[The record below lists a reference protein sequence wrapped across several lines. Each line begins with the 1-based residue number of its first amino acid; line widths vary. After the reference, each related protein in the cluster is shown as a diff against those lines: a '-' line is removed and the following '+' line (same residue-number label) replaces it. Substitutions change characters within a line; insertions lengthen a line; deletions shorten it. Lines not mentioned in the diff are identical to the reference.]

1 MSGGLPR
8 ALFPR
13 LLLLLLPLPLPLLLL
28 LLLLYSSQVRAGQVT
43 SQDPS
48 TGEERR
54 VGVPVQNPRARS
66 PQAPSPFLCSLRAV
80 AGYLVPTLSRVSD
93 RPYHLARTSAGTA
106 RPR

>member
-13 LLLLLLPLPLPLLLL
+13 LLLLLLPLPLLFLLL
-28 LLLLYSSQVRAGQVT
+28 LLLLYSSQVRSGQVT

-80 AGYLVPTLSRVSD
+80 AGYLVQTLSRVSD

>member
-13 LLLLLLPLPLPLLLL
+13 LLLLLLPLPLLLL
-28 LLLLYSSQVRAGQVT
+28 LLLLYSSQVRSGQVT

-54 VGVPVQNPRARS
+54 VGVPVQNP
-66 PQAPSPFLCSLRAV
+66 
-80 AGYLVPTLSRVSD
+80 
-93 RPYHLARTSAGTA
+93 
-106 RPR
+106 